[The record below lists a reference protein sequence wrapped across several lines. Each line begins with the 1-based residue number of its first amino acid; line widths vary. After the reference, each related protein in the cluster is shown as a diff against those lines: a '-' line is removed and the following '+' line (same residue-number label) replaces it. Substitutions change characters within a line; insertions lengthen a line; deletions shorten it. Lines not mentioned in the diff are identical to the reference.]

1 MQTFEGGSPT
11 FEAVDGSGIVVAA
24 KLISGNV
31 IAPRSGDGGF
41 GSVGDVLLGVNS
53 ARGTFRWGAVSDDCA
68 AGNAPGCFAQHHD
81 EPAFRALQVASHPS

>member
-1 MQTFEGGSPT
+1 MQAFEGGSPT
-11 FEAVDGSGIVVAA
+11 FEAVDGSGIIVAA

-53 ARGTFRWGAVSDDCA
+53 ARGTFRWGAVLKPVLLA
-68 AGNAPGCFAQHHD
+68 VR
-81 EPAFRALQVASHPS
+81 FREISARHLH

>member
-53 ARGTFRWGAVSDDCA
+53 ARGTFRWGAVSDGSA
-68 AGNAPGCFAQHHD
+68 AGSAPAARHLH
-81 EPAFRALQVASHPS
+81 